1 MATGPSRYQKQKS
14 MQLRQFS
21 LVRTNKP
28 SNERTRKVKP
38 NRIVVQGWLMES
50 IPWIFDV
57 LQYFE
62 TILLSEVYFV
72 VGGAAGG
79 LRRQQ
84 LVGVLNFTKN

>member
-1 MATGPSRYQKQKS
+1 
-14 MQLRQFS
+14 
-21 LVRTNKP
+21 
-28 SNERTRKVKP
+28 
-38 NRIVVQGWLMES
+38 MES

-84 LVGVLNFTKN
+84 LVGVLKFTKN